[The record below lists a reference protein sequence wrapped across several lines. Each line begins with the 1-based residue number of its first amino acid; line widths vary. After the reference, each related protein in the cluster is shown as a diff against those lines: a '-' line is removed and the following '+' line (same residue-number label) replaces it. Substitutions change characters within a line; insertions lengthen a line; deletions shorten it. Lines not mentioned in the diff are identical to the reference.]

1 MVELQ
6 KSWLV
11 FRENSLL
18 RGWSLSHYSRRHDCK
33 GLAPKRIR
41 SHAVW
46 DSHGARA
53 ALLRCPIARESRE
66 IVPNYAGGL
75 KR

>member
-6 KSWLV
+6 KSWLI
-11 FRENSLL
+11 FREDSLL
-18 RGWSLSHYSRRHDCK
+18 RGWGLSHWSRRYDCK

-41 SHAVW
+41 THAVW
-46 DSHGARA
+46 DSHGARV
-53 ALLRCPIARESRE
+53 ALLRWPIARESHE
-66 IVPNYAGGL
+66 TVPNYAGGL